1 MATETTATTEAHGG
15 AAEAHHESFLGFD
28 AAGWVALAMII
39 LFGIMWSKK
48 VHVAVASALD
58 GKIAEIRNQLDEATR
73 VRAEAEAL
81 LADYRAKQQAAER
94 DAADIV
100 ANARAEAERL
110 VAKAKAD
117 AESTIARRTRQAE
130 DKIAAAQRSVE
141 SELRAQAANLGTE
154 AARKLIAAQAES
166 GSLKGLTDKAIQD
179 MDGRLN

>member
-1 MATETTATTEAHGG
+1 MATQPTATTEAHGG
-15 AAEAHHESFLGFD
+15 AAEVHHESFLGFD
-28 AAGWVALAMII
+28 AAGWVALSMII

-73 VRAEAEAL
+73 VRGEAEAL
-81 LADYRAKQQAAER
+81 LADYRAKQQLAER

-117 AESTIARRTRQAE
+117 AQDIIARRTRQAE

-154 AARKLIAAQAES
+154 AARKLIAAQADA
-166 GSLKGLTDKAIQD
+166 GQLKGLTDKAIQE